1 MPQINN
7 DLLNYITFKMNE
19 IKRYKELTI
28 LYGIDINQKLR
39 DETEKELKEALYI
52 FLQTN

>member
-7 DLLNYITFKMNE
+7 DLLNYITFKMDE
-19 IKRYKELTI
+19 IKRFNKLTNS
-28 LYGIDINQKLR
+28 YGIDLNQKLR
-39 DETEKELKEALYI
+39 DETEKELREALDI